1 MSATPRKPGSP
12 ANPHRNSAADQ
23 NSTNGSPSRGHS
35 RSPTASSNGLSRSPS
50 LRGSTP
56 VSARAAARK
65 PGRSNLSM
73 SSVPKVAA
81 DPSEEEARAQN
92 AALIEDLKAQ
102 LQKAETASEQYQK
115 QLGVLQLRLD
125 EAVSEQAKLEDQG
138 HEKDSRIE
146 ALNGE
151 IREHVRQ
158 IRDLEQAHEL
168 ERNAMLQEKEQQ
180 ASREEEMQATIQRL
194 KEAVAQK
201 DMRIN
206 AESDKNVSR
215 SSSFRNRASPD
226 IDGQFAPSSQIERSP
241 SRNNSKLLLQ
251 KDKLIESLRLELAES
266 QIKLVE
272 MENKGGGR
280 QRELEKEL
288 LEARMANARLM
299 EDNESYQLL
308 LSERT
313 LNGDFTKGDF
323 MREVHPEA
331 SESKESSGGLGSL
344 ADELESADA
353 RPEADDSRR
362 LETELKA
369 LKDQNKALTL
379 YIERIIS
386 RLLQHEGFEHILD
399 KNEEDAPTPAKRT
412 GSNKDLPPT
421 PPDKEDAN
429 QQTFIQRAKSVVS
442 GQNNRP
448 TPRSRPASMMPPP
461 AAPSP
466 SAHENPETAPSI
478 PLNRAQSVRSG
489 HRRSRSEQADL
500 GAAAV
505 VGHMYRGRNSG
516 GPISPTVIGPGSR
529 SAFTGSSYMPGGMSA
544 GSRAPSLSSQQ
555 ERSHVSSSGS
565 ISSDPPGDT
574 ASTGATSSSPR
585 SSTGMTNYM
594 GAVMTQNKLR
604 PLRLVSETKAAEDEE
619 AARKKANRGSWISW
633 FNPNRPASSE
643 STQP

>member
-12 ANPHRNSAADQ
+12 ANTTKSSAAD
-23 NSTNGSPSRGHS
+23 STTNGTPPRGHS
-35 RSPTASSNGLSRSPS
+35 RSPTTGANGVSRSPS

-73 SSVPKVAA
+73 SSVPKIPA

-92 AALIEDLKAQ
+92 AALIEDLKEQ

-115 QLGVLQLRLD
+115 QLGVLQMRLD
-125 EAVSEQAKLEDQG
+125 ESITEQAKLEDQG
-138 HEKDSRIE
+138 HEKDGRLE

-151 IREHVRQ
+151 IRDHVRQ

-201 DMRIN
+201 DMRIGTDG
-206 AESDKNVSR
+206 DKNVSR

-241 SRNNSKLLLQ
+241 SRNNSTLLLQ

-313 LNGDFTKGDF
+313 LNGDFAKGDF
-323 MREVHPEA
+323 MQNVHPD
-331 SESKESSGGLGSL
+331 SSDSKETGGGLGSL
-344 ADELESADA
+344 ADELESADS
-353 RPEADDSRR
+353 RPEPDDSRR
-362 LETELKA
+362 LEAELKA

-399 KNEEDAPTPAKRT
+399 KNEAEPAAKQ
-412 GSNKDLPPT
+412 GSDKDLPPT
-421 PPDKEDAN
+421 PPEKDDPN
-429 QQTFIQRAKSVVS
+429 NQTFLQRARSVVS
-442 GQNNRP
+442 GQNTRP
-448 TPRSRPASMMPPP
+448 QPQPRSRPSSMMPPP
-461 AAPSP
+461 PAPSAVN
-466 SAHENPETAPSI
+466 AHENPQTAPSI
-478 PLNRAQSVRSG
+478 PINRAQSVRG
-489 HRRSRSEQADL
+489 HRRTRSEQTTDL

-505 VGHMYRGRNSG
+505 VGQMYRGRNSG
-516 GPISPTVIGPGSR
+516 PMSPSMMGPGSR
-529 SAFTGSSYMPGGMSA
+529 NTFTGANYMPSVS
-544 GSRAPSLSSQQ
+544 SRAPSLSSQP
-555 ERSHVSSSGS
+555 ERGHLSSSGS
-565 ISSDPPGDT
+565 VSSDPPGDT
-574 ASTGATSSSPR
+574 ASTGATSNSPR
-585 SSTGMTNYM
+585 SSNGMTNYT
-594 GAVMTQNKLR
+594 GAVMTQSKLR
-604 PLRLVSETKAAEDEE
+604 PLRLVSESKSAEDEE

-633 FNPNRPASSE
+633 FNRPGSSE
-643 STQP
+643 ANQP